1 MLAGQDGGTT
11 VAEDSSQTQMR
22 KHKGKGK
29 ESSHRHKSS
38 KSARFQNAWAGSAD
52 LEGGEE
58 VERSVQGEDF
68 SKSAGN
74 FIGWNHP
81 CGLIKCRF
89 LNSGDTAIKDY
100 GRGFPFPLSMWVS
113 KRMKIAN

>member
-1 MLAGQDGGTT
+1 MCAGQHGGRKL
-11 VAEDSSQTQMR
+11 AEDPSQPQMR
-22 KHKGKGK
+22 KHKGHKGKGK

-52 LEGGEE
+52 FEGGEE

-68 SKSAGN
+68 SKSAGK
-74 FIGWNHP
+74 FIGWNLP

-89 LNSGDTAIKDY
+89 FLIQE
-100 GRGFPFPLSMWVS
+100 PLE
-113 KRMKIAN
+113 

>member
-1 MLAGQDGGTT
+1 MFAGQDGGTT

-38 KSARFQNAWAGSAD
+38 KSARFQNAWAGSVD

-58 VERSVQGEDF
+58 VERSIQGEDF
-68 SKSAGN
+68 LSQLVILSAG
-74 FIGWNHP
+74 II
-81 CGLIKCRF
+81 LVVS
-89 LNSGDTAIKDY
+89 LNVV
-100 GRGFPFPLSMWVS
+100 F
-113 KRMKIAN
+113 